1 VARLSG
7 LMLGVSSSNQRSIAC
22 ARVVFEYLGKSIDV
36 RKAMRLCGLFDP
48 KRDDIDPTILKV
60 IDNSPHKNQHH
71 FYTIP
76 L

>member
-1 VARLSG
+1 
-7 LMLGVSSSNQRSIAC
+7 MLGVASNTQRSIAC
-22 ARVVFEYLGKSIDV
+22 ARVLFEFLGTSIDV

-48 KRDDIDPTILKV
+48 KDASIDPTILKV
-60 IDNSPHKNQHH
+60 IDNTHHKDQHH

>member
-1 VARLSG
+1 
-7 LMLGVSSSNQRSIAC
+7 ML
-22 ARVVFEYLGKSIDV
+22 FEFLGTSIDV

-48 KRDDIDPTILKV
+48 KDENIDPTILKV
-60 IDNSPHKNQHH
+60 IDNTPHKDQHH

>member
-1 VARLSG
+1 
-7 LMLGVSSSNQRSIAC
+7 M
-22 ARVVFEYLGKSIDV
+22 VFEFLGKSIDV

-48 KRDDIDPTILKV
+48 VQDEIDPNILKV
-60 IDNSPHKNQHH
+60 IDNSPHKDQHH